1 MKKDNLYVDKRMK
14 MLKKIKVKKI
24 TKKRLTKKTQ
34 WNKIE
39 S

>member
-1 MKKDNLYVDKRMK
+1 MKKDNLYVDKMMK